1 MKKLFLSIVA
11 CVAMLTVSLNAWAES
26 GTSTE
31 NMAGQGS
38 PFKENGYSYD
48 FSTSGSSVTIKF
60 TLLDEYEGVVAY
72 LWDYTNGFAE
82 SGMAYDPATK
92 TASTTLANQ
101 KGGSTI
107 TFACKFAY
115 AGGMSVTKQFSYT
128 VEGEGG
134 GEEGEED
141 KPKPTGA
148 YCQGSDTESTDG
160 QPFEQGYDYLFQTVD
175 NGGSYSVEVTVTL
188 KDSRTGVDA
197 YMQDY
202 SDGGMKE
209 TKISFDIANKTAKY
223 TFTDLADL
231 DELNF
236 RVKFAYAGGL
246 STTKAFL
253 YTVGTDCNG
262 QRPQQE
268 EEEEEEEEHPT
279 SLKSVDGEY
288 LMPNGK
294 FFHDG
299 HLYIIRNGKQYN
311 ATGVAL

>member
-11 CVAMLTVSLNAWAES
+11 CATMLSAMAES

-48 FSTSGSSVTIKF
+48 FSTSGSEVTIKF
-60 TLLDEYEGVVAY
+60 TLLDEYDGVVAY
-72 LWDYTNGFAE
+72 LWEYTNGFAE

-134 GEEGEED
+134 GEGGGGEEE
-141 KPKPTGA
+141 KPQPTGA
-148 YCQGSDTESTDG
+148 YCQGSDTEHSDG
-160 QPFEQGYDYLFQTVD
+160 QPFEQGYDYLFQTIE

-188 KDSRTGVDA
+188 KDNRTGVAA
-197 YMQDY
+197 YMQDFT
-202 SDGGMKE
+202 SGGLQE
-209 TKISFDIANKTAKY
+209 TQIPFDIASKTTQY

-246 STTKAFL
+246 STTKAFV

-262 QRPQQE
+262 QRPQKE
-268 EEEEEEEEHPT
+268 DDEDEPT
-279 SLKSVDGEY
+279 SLQSVDNNV
-288 LMPNGK
+288 MPNGK
-294 FFHDG
+294 FFHNG
-299 HLYIIRNGKQYN
+299 HLYIIHNGKQYN
-311 ATGVAL
+311 AVGIEF

>member
-11 CVAMLTVSLNAWAES
+11 CATMLTVSLNAMAES

-31 NMAGQGS
+31 NMAGQGA
-38 PFKENGYSYD
+38 PFKENGYSYE
-48 FSTSGSSVTIKF
+48 FTTSGSSVTIKF

-82 SGMAYDPATK
+82 SGMQYNNATK
-92 TASTTLANQ
+92 TASITLTNQ

-134 GEEGEED
+134 GEEGEEE
-141 KPKPTGA
+141 KPQPTGA

-160 QPFEQGYDYLFQTVD
+160 QPFEQGYDYLFQTIE

-188 KDSRTGVDA
+188 KDSRVGVDA

-202 SDGGMKE
+202 SEGGMKE
-209 TKISFDIANKTAKY
+209 TKIPFDVANKTATY
-223 TFTDLADL
+223 TFTDLSDL

-262 QRPQQE
+262 QRPQKEDEDE
-268 EEEEEEEEHPT
+268 EEENPT
-279 SLKSVDGEY
+279 SLKSIHHSINSSFK
-288 LMPNGK
+288 MIK
-294 FFHDG
+294 DG
-299 HLYIIRNGKQYN
+299 HLYIIRNNARYN
-311 ATGVAL
+311 GIGQQVQ